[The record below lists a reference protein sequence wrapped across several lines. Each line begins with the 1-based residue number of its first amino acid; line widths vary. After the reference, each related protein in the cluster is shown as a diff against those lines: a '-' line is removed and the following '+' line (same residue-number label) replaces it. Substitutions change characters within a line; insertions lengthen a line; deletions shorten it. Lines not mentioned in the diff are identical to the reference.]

1 MIKEGV
7 SEVLAEGTEEMEENL
22 TGLIFVDDQ
31 NESFEE
37 ASRGDCATC
46 DQLCAEPPLSLPHLT
61 LTHSDSSSRPSS
73 TTRAIPAQMMEQVR
87 SLKSG
92 QCEKG

>member
-37 ASRGDCATC
+37 AEVTARPATSY
-46 DQLCAEPPLSLPHLT
+46 APNRLSLFHI
-61 LTHSDSSSRPSS
+61 SR
-73 TTRAIPAQMMEQVR
+73 
-87 SLKSG
+87 
-92 QCEKG
+92 